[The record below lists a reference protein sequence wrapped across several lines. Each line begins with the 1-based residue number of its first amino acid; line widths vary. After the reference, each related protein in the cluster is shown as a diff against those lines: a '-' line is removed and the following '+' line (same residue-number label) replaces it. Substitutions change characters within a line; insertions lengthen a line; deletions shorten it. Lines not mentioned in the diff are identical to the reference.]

1 MTRKKVWLL
10 TRGGSAALCAGVL
23 ASCAGGLDRPENAFV
38 APGKYLLY
46 DCQQLATAE
55 AGFVTRDQELSRLM
69 ARAKEG
75 PAGGLVSATVYEA
88 DYYSNLGE
96 LNDVRREQA
105 EKKCDPAIK
114 PLPPAPEKPPK
125 SKR

>member
-1 MTRKKVWLL
+1 MATTKAWRFAS
-10 TRGGSAALCAGVL
+10 GGFAVLCTGAL
-23 ASCAGGLDRPENAFV
+23 ASCAGGLDHPENAFV

-46 DCQQLATAE
+46 DCPQLATAE
-55 AGFVTRDQELSRLM
+55 AGFVKRDQEFSRLI

-105 EKKCDPAIK
+105 EKNCKANPRGG
-114 PLPPAPEKPPK
+114 APTAT
-125 SKR
+125 R

>member
-1 MTRKKVWLL
+1 MERRKIWLFA
-10 TRGGSAALCAGVL
+10 RGVFVALCAVAL
-23 ASCAGGLDRPENAFV
+23 ASCAGGAEHPENAFV

-46 DCQQLATAE
+46 DCPQLATAE
-55 AGFVTRDQELSRLM
+55 AGFVTRDQELSRLI

-75 PAGGLVSATVYEA
+75 PAGGFVSATVYEA

-105 EKKCDPAIK
+105 EKNCKANPRGG
-114 PLPPAPEKPPK
+114 APTAP
-125 SKR
+125 R

>member
-1 MTRKKVWLL
+1 MARRKIWLF
-10 TRGGSAALCAGVL
+10 TCDAFAALCAGVL
-23 ASCAGGLDRPENAFV
+23 ASCAGGVDHPENAFV

-46 DCQQLATAE
+46 DCPQLATAE
-55 AGFVTRDQELSRLM
+55 TGFATRDQELSRLI

-75 PAGGLVSATVYEA
+75 PAGGLVSTTIYEA

-105 EKKCDPAIK
+105 EKNCKANPRGG
-114 PLPPAPEKPPK
+114 APTAA
-125 SKR
+125 R

>member
-1 MTRKKVWLL
+1 MTRKRHW
-10 TRGGSAALCAGVL
+10 TFSRGVFAGACAGVL
-23 ASCAGGLDRPENAFV
+23 ASCAGGLDHPENAFV
-38 APGKYLLY
+38 APGKYILY
-46 DCQQLATAE
+46 DCPQLATAE
-55 AGFVTRDQELSRLM
+55 SRFVTRDQELGRLM

-105 EKKCDPAIK
+105 EKNCKANPRGG
-114 PLPPAPEKPPK
+114 APTAA
-125 SKR
+125 R